1 MKIKKG
7 RIITMK
13 ENNSI
18 EKVKA
23 KKLEELKKVCVEYME
38 TMESLDVD
46 DLESFIF
53 ANDDYYDNGRK

>member
-1 MKIKKG
+1 
-7 RIITMK
+7 MK